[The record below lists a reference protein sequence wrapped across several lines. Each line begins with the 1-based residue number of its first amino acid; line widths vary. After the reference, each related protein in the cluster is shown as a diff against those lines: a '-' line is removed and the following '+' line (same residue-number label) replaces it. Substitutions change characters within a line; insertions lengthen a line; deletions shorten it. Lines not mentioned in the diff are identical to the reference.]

1 MAWIECSG
9 GGGAAGRGG
18 VVAFGL
24 PAGRAGV
31 VDRSSQE
38 DRMPLRLTRE
48 EFHRWAEGRRGRYER
63 VAGEPVA
70 MSPERAQHVRLKSR
84 VWSVLDRAIREA
96 GLDCEALADGMTVE
110 VDADTDYE
118 PDALV
123 NCGPRLHPDAT
134 AATNPVIVVEVL
146 SPSTQSVD
154 SSEKL
159 ADYFRVLSI
168 QHYLIVRARRQEII
182 HHWRAGDEIVSRTVN
197 VGLMRLDPPGI
208 AIDVE
213 EVYGV
218 AVAQVSHE
226 HAAVGSGIDSF

>member
-1 MAWIECSG
+1 
-9 GGGAAGRGG
+9 
-18 VVAFGL
+18 
-24 PAGRAGV
+24 
-31 VDRSSQE
+31 
-38 DRMPLRLTRE
+38 MPLRLTRD

-70 MSPERAQHVRLKSR
+70 MSPERIEHVRIKNR
-84 VWSVLDRAIREA
+84 VWAALDRAVRRA
-96 GLDCEALADGMTVE
+96 GLECEALGDGVTIE

-118 PDALV
+118 PDAVV

-159 ADYFRVLSI
+159 ADYFRVPSI

-182 HHWRAGDEIVSRTVN
+182 HHWRAGDQIVSNTVN
-197 VGLMRLDPPGI
+197 IGSMQLDPPGI
-208 AIDVE
+208 TFDVA
-213 EVYGV
+213 EVYSV
-218 AVAQVSHE
+218 TE
-226 HAAVGSGIDSF
+226 R

>member
-1 MAWIECSG
+1 MA
-9 GGGAAGRGG
+9 
-18 VVAFGL
+18 
-24 PAGRAGV
+24 P
-31 VDRSSQE
+31 
-38 DRMPLRLTRE
+38 RLTRE
-48 EFHRWAEGRRGRYER
+48 EFHRWAEGQTGRYER

-84 VWSVLDRAIREA
+84 VWTALNRAVRDA
-96 GLDCEALADGMTVE
+96 GLDCEALADGMTIE

-123 NCGPRLHPDAT
+123 NGGPRVPPDAT

-159 ADYFRVLSI
+159 ADYFRVPSI

-182 HHWRAGDEIVSRTVN
+182 HHCRAGEQVASRAVN
-197 VGLMRLDPPGI
+197 VGAIRLDPSGI
-208 AIDVE
+208 VIDLAQ
-213 EVYGV
+213 VYGGQTLQRS
-218 AVAQVSHE
+218 AARPRERGTRFNQTRFQRNEPARSSHRCQQRHVSCRDAFRMTQAI
-226 HAAVGSGIDSF
+226 AA